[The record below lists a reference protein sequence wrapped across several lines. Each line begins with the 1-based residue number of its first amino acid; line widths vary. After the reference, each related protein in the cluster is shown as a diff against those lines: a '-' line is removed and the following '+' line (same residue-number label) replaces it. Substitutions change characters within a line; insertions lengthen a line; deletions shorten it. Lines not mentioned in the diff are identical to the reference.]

1 MKRMFGIVLG
11 LYGCWMVTF
20 LGGQEEPMAPFQK
33 PVENRPFLMEG
44 TLPFPAPEMF
54 SSETA
59 QKLIQQHGVE
69 EILFIQRATFQSSH
83 YYSDFVDGC
92 RFFGTDIGI
101 LNLKTGKVRSLL
113 PEKMQQGIVNRMD
126 LSFDAKKVVF
136 DWKADTQS
144 GFHLW
149 EINIDGT
156 GLTQLTFPPADEK
169 EQVER
174 YHLRKENQGHWVRQP
189 ECYPVPFGVY
199 GHWTDDLHPCYLPD
213 GGIVF
218 VSNRCKHGILCDG
231 DDTLTATVLYRL
243 SPDRQTMEKLTN
255 SSVSEA
261 TPTMMED
268 GRILYTRWEYVDKG
282 GSCVKCLWSMK
293 QDGTGSAEVYGNDI
307 AMPPTLTHGRQ
318 VPGNPHLFVATAAP
332 HCPQTA
338 LGGIV
343 RIDTT
348 KNIRTP
354 EAMENLTPETE
365 ILAEGD
371 FRHPLSTV
379 EDPFLRLRG
388 PCFLDPYPLDA
399 QKLLMSALVD
409 EKAFFY
415 RPDGYG
421 LYFYDG
427 PGKYQLLYRAAGTS
441 CWQPIPLRARPVPPR
456 NVSLLDE
463 SLAEKNDLGQKWAKC
478 VVTDVYV
485 GLEGVSR
492 GDVKYLRINEQVP
505 RPWAARRTWGENY
518 RNRPGLESFDQQHS
532 PVGATH
538 LGLKMQWG
546 IVPVEEDGSACFY
559 VPADRNIFFQVLDKD
574 FQEIQ
579 RERTYVNYRPGETR
593 ACIGCHETPEN
604 TPYAAISKPLK
615 ALERAPSMPEG
626 TKTLDFVQDVQPILD
641 KHCGKCHQGVENP
654 EKQQSHLDLRATP
667 TPFFNVAYENLLGFR
682 CSQDTSY
689 TVVERPAEKSLVG
702 KVIREIHPKVG
713 NAEYLPAKTL
723 GSTTAPLVH
732 LLRNGHYGVSL
743 TPEEW
748 LRLVTWIDSNC
759 QFYGSYWG
767 AKHLRFQHQKN
778 FRVQATWEE
787 ALQTEVPPRLRQ

>member
-1 MKRMFGIVLG
+1 MKRVFGIVLG
-11 LYGCWMVTF
+11 LYGCWMGSF
-20 LGGQEEPMAPFQK
+20 LGGQEEPMTPFQK

-59 QKLIQQHGVE
+59 QKLIQQYGVE
-69 EILFIQRATFQSSH
+69 EVLFIERATFQSSH

-113 PEKMQQGIVNRMD
+113 PEKMRRGIVNRMD
-126 LSFDAKKVVF
+126 ISFDAKKVVF
-136 DWKADTQS
+136 DWKADAQS

-218 VSNRCKHGILCDG
+218 VSNRCQHGVLCDG
-231 DDTLTATVLYRL
+231 DDTLVTTVLYRL

-348 KNIRTP
+348 KNIRTS

-427 PGKYQLLYRAAGTS
+427 PGKYQLLYHAAGTS
-441 CWQPIPLRARPVPPR
+441 CWQPMPLRARPVPPR
-456 NVSLLDE
+456 NVSVLDE

-485 GLEGVSR
+485 GLEGVAR
-492 GDVKYLRINEQVP
+492 GEVKYLRINEQVP

-615 ALERAPSMPEG
+615 ALERAPSMPQG

-641 KHCGKCHQGVENP
+641 KHCVKCHQGVENP
-654 EKQQSHLDLRATP
+654 EKQQSRLDLRATP

-682 CSQDTSY
+682 CSRETSY

-748 LRLVTWIDSNC
+748 IRLVTWIDSNC
-759 QFYGSYWG
+759 QFYGTYWG

-787 ALQTEVPPRLRQ
+787 TLQTEVPPRLRQ